1 MSTPLLQNPDP
12 IKTAIISYDLK
23 NVKHDDNQK
32 VKHALTQLTN
42 TRTTPQDWKNPLLLS
57 RLLNRELPDTTLLR
71 RVEDPNISTKQIA
84 EEVADVIRRQGAE
97 VGKIYVAFI
106 SISDHY
112 LINE

>member
-1 MSTPLLQNPDP
+1 MSLLQNPNP
-12 IKTAIISYDLK
+12 IKTAIICYDLK
-23 NVKHDDNQK
+23 NAQGNDNQK
-32 VKHALTQLTN
+32 VKHALLTQLNN
-42 TRTTPQDWKNPLLLS
+42 TRATLQNNLFSID
-57 RLLNRELPDTTLLR
+57 NRELPDTTLLR
-71 RVEDPNISTKQIA
+71 SIKDSNISTKQIA